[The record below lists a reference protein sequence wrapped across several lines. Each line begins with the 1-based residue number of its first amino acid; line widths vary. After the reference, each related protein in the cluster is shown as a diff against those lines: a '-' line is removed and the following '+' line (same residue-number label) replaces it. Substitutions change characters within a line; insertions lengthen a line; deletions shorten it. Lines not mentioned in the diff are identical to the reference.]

1 MKIYFLLVL
10 CVLFWS
16 ANFVIGRFVAG
27 SIMPFELAFFRWFG
41 VFIVTLPFL
50 FLHRKKI
57 FLAIRMHFGIL
68 LILATLGIA
77 GFNTF
82 LYIGLQDTTATNA
95 LLINSSIPILI
106 LFLSAIILKKKITQ
120 RQTFGILLSTF
131 GVIFLV
137 LKGDIHTLLTLN
149 FNQGDFW
156 VIVSSVCW
164 ATYSVLIKFKPSSLS
179 SFEFFIA
186 IVALGTLILLP
197 FYLYQGYSLS
207 REISILAHYYWAI
220 AYVVIFT
227 SILSYYLWHLG
238 ITHIGAD
245 RTGQFTHL
253 MPVFGSF
260 LAYLF
265 LGEVLEFYHLIGVIL
280 IGWGIYLSL
289 FAKRVKSF
297 GEGLPIKKP

>member
-27 SIMPFELAFFRWFG
+27 SIMPFELAFFRWLG
-41 VFIVTLPFL
+41 VFVVTLPFL
-50 FLHRKKI
+50 LLHVKKI
-57 FLAIRMHFGIL
+57 ALAVKTDFWIVFV
-68 LILATLGIA
+68 LACLGIA

-106 LFLSAIILKKKITQ
+106 LFLSTIILKIRITK
-120 RQTFGILLSTF
+120 RQTIGILLSTF
-131 GVIFLV
+131 GVIYLV

-156 VIVSSVCW
+156 VIVSSLCW
-164 ATYSVLIKFKPSSLS
+164 ASYSVLIKFKPSSLS
-179 SFEFFIA
+179 SFEFFVT
-186 IVALGTLILLP
+186 IVGMGTLILLP
-197 FYLYQGYSLS
+197 FYLYQGYTMKRELSLL
-207 REISILAHYYWAI
+207 REYYWAI
-220 AYVVIFT
+220 AYVIIFA
-227 SILSYYLWHLG
+227 SLLSYYLWHLG

-245 RTGQFTHL
+245 KTGQFTHL
-253 MPVFGSF
+253 MPVFGSI

-265 LGEVLEFYHLIGVIL
+265 LGEFLEIYHLIGIVL
-280 IGWGIYLSL
+280 IGFGIYLSL
-289 FAKRVKSF
+289 FAKR
-297 GEGLPIKKP
+297 LKKQSY